1 MNVAGSARAVIIV
14 LTQMAPINARV
25 CVVSVCRV
33 TDVPARWP
41 QVRHSQAQSNNIS
54 LQHLLVEIRGAG
66 PCRGGRPHASWLR
79 QVKSYLKDT
88 GMAGLASAW
97 AMARRRPEYRRKV
110 DPATRCSG
118 VCAPYLT

>member
-66 PCRGGRPHASWLR
+66 PCRGGRQHASGRLLFDD
-79 QVKSYLKDT
+79 YGHD
-88 GMAGLASAW
+88 G
-97 AMARRRPEYRRKV
+97 P
-110 DPATRCSG
+110 G
-118 VCAPYLT
+118 VCLGDGQTEDEGVPSQGGRGDALLWRMSLYLT